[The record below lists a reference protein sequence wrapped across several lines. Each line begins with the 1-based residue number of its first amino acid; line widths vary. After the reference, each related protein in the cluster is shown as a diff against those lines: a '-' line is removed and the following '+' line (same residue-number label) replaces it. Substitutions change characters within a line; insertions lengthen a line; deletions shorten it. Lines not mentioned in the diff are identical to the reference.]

1 MKTMKYWFLRAWY
14 YVPSTAVAIM
24 LHESENGSRTLILAN
39 IGDSRAVLSRRGKAI
54 NLTRD
59 HKPNDEKDKAR
70 IISRRETVE
79 WALESDGK

>member
-24 LHESENGSRTLILAN
+24 LHGSENGSRTLILAS